1 MTRTIK
7 TNLIRILSI
16 MVAVC
21 CVFGFLT
28 MPKTGAKANDVK
40 TTLENY
46 MWVEADALVNVTS
59 EDKSGVR
66 FTTKVYYEFASTNA
80 SGSNSLKGIYGSKAK
95 FLFGMVIADQLYL
108 DEQGQVA
115 EREEI
120 TVDTPT
126 AITIAYTKPE
136 NFDGRWTNQISDYT
150 ASISYRE
157 DKLRSDFINH
167 DANAQPGEKTYFTN
181 GEYNEEEFKALLT
194 RVYAERLIARAYVQV
209 TKEDG
214 EVEYIYSTTSTVA
227 SVRDVANDK
236 YVQNKDDAEWLKE
249 YGWLA
254 TKYLST
260 ATYKDAFVDVD
271 GDNAGEIFATDLTD
285 YTEFVL
291 GQKALDASKITATE
305 ATTALSEEV
314 LANMELGKTYT
325 LACYDNNGNVLN
337 LNLKPV
343 TEVITTPGEFKS
355 IFDLSAGI
363 GNEYCVDRGSFYSCV
378 VDGYFVLGN
387 DLNMKDVK
395 LDHNLVCAYDA
406 NTTVT
411 AYGVGFY
418 GTFDGNGYT
427 ISNLDVSR
435 SVANFKMTQTG
446 DFMILNKN
454 ASGVATS
461 TTSSYY
467 PTVAANHSC
476 SHSSGTGVGVFA
488 SLGYGATIKNVA
500 FTNAK
505 SSNSSFLAMFTE
517 GGATLDGNAE
527 WGTFAGFEEVD
538 ASAYAIRY
546 SKTAS
551 GVDISTTCTGGTDCL
566 VHGETDCAATAGT
579 KYVKCKGNIGCI
591 HCQRMDT
598 HDPVFYPV
606 VLENSYYN
614 VAIRE
619 GKIWNRLEVA
629 YGNVATA
636 KANAGIVYENL
647 YIDIND
653 QTSNFRGIFNSFGNA
668 KTDAITTIN
677 NVVLNYS
684 GANVTAAN
692 YGLLRGE
699 NKVYSGANTYKDI
712 YFKDTAINNLVIIT
726 EKTANLINYNSLNY
740 VASNLEGTNK
750 IANVLQYTSL
760 EAYKQAIANEE
771 TSVSGFNK
779 YWNTSAGVPFW
790 SAHYADTITFDVG
803 GVVSDGTENFTIM
816 ADGTQQSVKVSAFD
830 YFGKA
835 LEFETA
841 ESSDLGLATVDK
853 TGLITFAEE
862 IEASEA
868 TVTITLTIA
877 GKVFTA
883 TATIQGG
890 FEIVDASKVV
900 TYSQDQGRFNF
911 DGFEAEGVVFSNDT
925 ILEASVIYNGVTTN
939 LTKQVIQVK
948 DYGIV
953 GGKNWT
959 EVPGSVGASGTDSTG
974 TGDDTMVN
982 FNAFLGENVVKFAV
996 NINEDGSYDP
1006 DLFTQKLVVKV
1017 NTGTE
1022 EAPVYKNYLFNNFK
1036 AYSAI
1041 ITNVGQLA
1049 EVLSVKTTSTLNK
1062 GYYILANNIV
1072 ATRGIYKVT
1081 HANPNS
1087 SKTMGFQGVF
1097 DGQGYYLNN
1106 GLAGSSYGLFDQ
1118 IVSTAEMPT
1127 TIRNVSLTTYSG
1139 ANSFVG
1145 FAKSLVTD
1153 TNETVTAADGAN
1165 ITVSKYPVEF
1175 YNVHYKPTTST
1186 IHGLFYA
1193 NPNYVN
1199 YKLRNVVVN
1208 FENLRGHQTYNNSNY
1223 FNSDTYGILLNTPEF
1238 QYTGGSQITAVEHF
1252 ARASYTANPFENVVI
1267 LANMPVVGYI
1277 GNDVASQ
1284 GYSAKEPLDTYYM
1297 GYGANKI
1304 GKSGMKIAR
1313 IAQANAAN
1321 SPSNLANLVFD
1332 VLASQVT
1339 LANIEATPWAGA
1351 AAKNNGYTVTDPAD
1365 STASKQYTTAHEQA
1379 FFFKG
1384 VYQFYNLAEMKTA
1397 IELAES
1403 GDTSEESK
1411 VLNALVAEGMPFT
1424 FSAQKTT
1431 EGITGRYVQWI
1442 QGNN

>member
-1 MTRTIK
+1 MTKTIK
-7 TNLIRILSI
+7 NNLIRLLSV

-21 CVFGFLT
+21 CVFGILT
-28 MPKTGAKANDVK
+28 MPKTGAKANDIK
-40 TTLENY
+40 TTSENY
-46 MWVEADALVNVTS
+46 MWVEADALVNATTV
-59 EDKSGVR
+59 DKSGVR
-66 FTTKVYYEFASTNA
+66 FTTKVNYEFASTNS
-80 SGSNSLKGIYGSKAK
+80 SGSNSLKGIYGKDAE

-108 DEQGQVA
+108 DEKGQVA
-115 EREEI
+115 ERTEI

-136 NFDGRWTNQISDYT
+136 NFDGRWTNGISDYT

-157 DKLRSDFINH
+157 DKLKSDFIAH
-167 DANAQPGEKTYFTN
+167 DAAVKAGEKNENYYFTN
-181 GEYNEEEFKALLT
+181 GEYNEKEFKAILT
-194 RVYAERLIARAYVQV
+194 KVYAERLIARAYVQIT
-209 TKEDG
+209 TKDG
-214 EVEYIYSTTSTVA
+214 EVDYIYSTTSTVA

-236 YVQNKDDAEWLKE
+236 YVQNRNDAEWLKK

-260 ATYKDAFVDVD
+260 ASYKDAFVDVD

-314 LANMELGKTYT
+314 FANMELGKTYT

-343 TEVITTPGEFKS
+343 TEVITTPSEFKS
-355 IFDLSAGI
+355 IFDLSNN
-363 GNEYCVDRGSFYSCV
+363 NEKCVNRGSFYSCT
-378 VDGYFVLGN
+378 VDGYYVLGN
-387 DLNMKDVK
+387 DLDMSTTK
-395 LDHNLVCAYDA
+395 LDHNLVCAY
-406 NTTVT
+406 NTNSAATSF
-411 AYGVGFY
+411 GVGFY

-435 SVANFKMTQTG
+435 SGAGIYQMSSNGNFMEMNEDPSTG
-446 DFMILNKN
+446 V
-454 ASGVATS
+454 SVY
-461 TTSSYY
+461 SYY
-467 PTVAANHSC
+467 PTITANHSC
-476 SHSSGTGVGVFA
+476 GHSSGTGVGVFA
-488 SLGYGATIKNVA
+488 SLGYGSTIKNVA

-505 SSNSSFLAMFTE
+505 ASNSSFLAMFTE
-517 GGATLDGNAE
+517 GSYNRDNGVAAYSAFG
-527 WGTFAGFEEVD
+527 GFEQVD
-538 ASAYAIRY
+538 SSSYTWRLG
-546 SKTAS
+546 KVGTE
-551 GVDISTTCTGGTDCL
+551 CTGAAGCP
-566 VHGETDCAATAGT
+566 VHGNDDCSATQGT
-579 KYVKCKGNIGCI
+579 KFYKCSGTGYCYL
-591 HCQRMDT
+591 HQTSGT
-598 HDPVFYPV
+598 HEATWVPV
-606 VLENSYYN
+606 VYSTSSNDF
-614 VAIRE
+614 VAFATDTIWVRKDVE
-619 GKIWNRLEVA
+619 LTAAQAKI
-629 YGNVATA
+629 T
-636 KANAGIVYENL
+636 YENL
-647 YIDIND
+647 YIDINEA
-653 QTSNFRGIFNSFGNA
+653 TSNFRGVFNSFGA
-668 KTDAITTIN
+668 SKTDKITTLN
-677 NVVLNYS
+677 NVVINYN
-684 GANVTAAN
+684 GTATTSSN
-692 YGLLRGE
+692 NGLFRGE
-699 NKVYSGANTYKDI
+699 NKVATTGGHGIAFEAPTK
-712 YFKDTAINNLVIIT
+712 NNVVIIA
-726 EKTANLINYNSLNY
+726 KNGGNLINYSGTY

-750 IANVLQYTSL
+750 IAGILQYASL
-760 EAYKQAIANEE
+760 EAYKQAIDNKE

-790 SAHYADTITFDVG
+790 GAHYANTITFDVG
-803 GVVSDGTENFTIM
+803 GVASDGTENFTIV
-816 ADGTQQSVKVSAFD
+816 ADGSQQSVKVSALD

-841 ESSDLGLATVDK
+841 ESSDSDLATVDK
-853 TGLITFAEE
+853 NGLITFAEE
-862 IEASEA
+862 IDASEA
-868 TVTITLTIA
+868 TVTLTLTIA

-890 FEIVDASKVV
+890 FEFVNDVEV

-911 DGFEAEGVVFSNDT
+911 DGFAAEGVVFSNDT
-925 ILEASVIYNGVTTN
+925 VLEASVIYNGVTTN

-953 GGKNWT
+953 NGKNWT
-959 EVPGSVGASGTDSTG
+959 EVPGSVGASGPDANG

-996 NINEDGSYDP
+996 DIKEDGSYDP
-1006 DLFTQKLVVKV
+1006 ELFTQILLVKV

-1022 EAPVYKNYLFNNFK
+1022 EEPVYKNYMFKNFK

-1041 ITNVGQLA
+1041 ITNAGQLA

-1062 GYYILANNIV
+1062 GYYILANNITH
-1072 ATRGIYKVT
+1072 TRGIYKVT

-1087 SKTMGFQGVF
+1087 AKTMGFQGVF
-1097 DGQGYYLNN
+1097 DGQGYCLNN
-1106 GLAGSSYGLFDQ
+1106 GLAGSTYGLFDQ

-1139 ANSFVG
+1139 ANSSAG

-1153 TNETVTAADGAN
+1153 NNETLTADDGAT
-1165 ITVSKYPVEF
+1165 ITVSKNPVEF

-1193 NPNYVN
+1193 HPNYVN
-1199 YKLRNVVVN
+1199 YKLRNVVIN

-1223 FNSDTYGILLNTPEF
+1223 FNSDTYGILLNTPEYG
-1238 QYTGGSQITAVEHF
+1238 YTGGSQITAVEHF

-1284 GYSAKEPLDTYYM
+1284 GYTNKEPLDTYYM

-1304 GKSGMKIAR
+1304 DKSGMKIAR

-1321 SPSNLANLVFD
+1321 TPSNMANLVFD
-1332 VLASQVT
+1332 VLASQT
-1339 LANIEATPWAGA
+1339 QLTALKETPWAGA
-1351 AAKNNGYTVTDPAD
+1351 ATTGEYTVTDPAD
-1365 STASKQYTTAHEQA
+1365 PTASKQYTTQHEQA

-1384 VYQFYNLAEMKTA
+1384 VYQFYDLKEMAAA
-1397 IELAES
+1397 IVLAES

-1411 VLNALVAEGMPFT
+1411 VLNKLVAAGMPYK
-1424 FSAQKTT
+1424 FSAEKTT